1 MFMWSLIKLL
11 FLKEIFTIVFRA
23 LYRVKVV
30 MAISW
35 KKIVLTMKIKR
46 HQVAKSKML
55 WQPVWY
61 PKRLN
66 NLLAESNELIIQKT
80 ILLRTLC
87 ITARIVMALM
97 KVKMCWIIIRVMW
110 KENWMVIIQITETV
124 STVNQLHWIM
134 PLCKYIKFK
143 VTDL

>member
-1 MFMWSLIKLL
+1 MFMWLLIKLL
-11 FLKEIFTIVFRA
+11 FLKEIFTIVYRA

-66 NLLAESNELIIQKT
+66 NSLAESNELIIQKT

-97 KVKMCWIIIRVMW
+97 KVKLCWIIIRVMW

-134 PLCKYIKFK
+134 PPCKYIKFK